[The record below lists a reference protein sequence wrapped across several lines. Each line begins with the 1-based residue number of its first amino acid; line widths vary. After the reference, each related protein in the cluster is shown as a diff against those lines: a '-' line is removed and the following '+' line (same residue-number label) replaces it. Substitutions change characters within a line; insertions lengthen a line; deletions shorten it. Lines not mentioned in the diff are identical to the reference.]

1 MSQEFRDGGPMMYL
15 LLICAI
21 LGIAVLIERFFTLMI
36 KASVNPKRF
45 VNNAIKAIDRD
56 SVDAAIALCARNP
69 SPVAKVLRAGLERYD
84 RGKEVVE
91 ERIANAAATELA
103 FLDRGM
109 GLLAGVIT
117 VAPFLGFLGTVNGM
131 IGAFK
136 AIAVAQEVEPTV
148 VASGISE
155 ALITTKWGL
164 MIAAPLAIFH
174 VLLMGKINGYTRD
187 MEESATRLVD
197 YLVEE
202 IPKKKAK

>member
-1 MSQEFRDGGPMMYL
+1 MIQEFKDGGPMMYF

-21 LGIAVLIERFFTLMI
+21 LGIGVLIERFFTLMI
-36 KASVNPKRF
+36 KARINPKKF
-45 VNNAIKAIDRD
+45 VNDLIRAVDRD
-56 SVDAAIALCARNP
+56 SVDAAIVLCARHP
-69 SPVAKVLRAGLERYD
+69 SPVAKVLRAGLERAD
-84 RGKEVVE
+84 RGKEAVE

-136 AIAVAQEVEPTV
+136 AIAAAREVAPEV

-174 VLLMGKINGYTRD
+174 VLLTGRINGYTRD

-197 YLVEE
+197 YIVEGM
-202 IPKKKAK
+202 PKKKAK